1 MAPTSLKAGAYLSY
15 AAACCFAL
23 SGLCFLAGLGE
34 ERVIMGINDAHVD
47 VNNHTQMV
55 KLWEARRA
63 GRPGYLAG
71 DFFEVMGWLFVIP
84 PVQATA
90 TMLGGAQRSAT
101 GLFTYSFIATAMI
114 NIVDFTFN
122 AGAVT
127 VTDSWSIPLSE
138 KPTGVNWHPWRQ
150 DPLWHDHDDEHLL
163 PGVVHD
169 ETDCDAACTVAGDES
184 DGAGGDESGDCLTHE
199 HMAEFR
205 CAACV
210 ACHDHDGD
218 GVHDHLHSEHDDVL
232 DAMSSLVEH
241 AHMEPIK
248 PEHTLGA
255 SDDLD
260 LVPWFTPLQSLE
272 LTYRMAR
279 SRGLWLQALDML
291 LLTIGL
297 MCCAFLVSGTR
308 ALSPAWRNAT
318 ILFVAFTAAGFFA
331 GLAKAVEFGDSKEGI
346 LRPISGLYFLFVTA
360 VLLPSWLVWLGR
372 EMAGNDGKEFG
383 AVFSIHEEA
392 KGGTELSA
400 VSQMAGVPV

>member
-1 MAPTSLKAGAYLSY
+1 MPTSLKAGAYLAY

-34 ERVIMGINDAHVD
+34 ERIIMGVNDQQVD

-101 GLFTYSFIATAMI
+101 GLFTYTFISTALI

-127 VTDSWSIPLSE
+127 VTDSWSIPLSA
-138 KPTGVNWHPWRQ
+138 KPTGVNWHPWRE
-150 DPLWHDHDDEHLL
+150 DPLWHDHDDEHEH
-163 PGVVHD
+163 G
-169 ETDCDAACTVAGDES
+169 ENCTAACTAAGD
-184 DGAGGDESGDCLTHE
+184 DESGDCLTHE
-199 HMAEFR
+199 HMAEAR

-218 GVHDHLHSEHDDVL
+218 GVHDHLHSEHDD
-232 DAMSSLVEH
+232 ALVEH
-241 AHMEPIK
+241 AHMEPAK

-260 LVPWFTPLQSLE
+260 LIPWFSPLQSLE

-279 SRGLWLQALDML
+279 SRGLWLQALDQL

-297 MCCAFLVSGTR
+297 SCGAFLVSGTR
-308 ALSPAWRNAT
+308 ALSPALRNAT
-318 ILFVAFTAAGFFA
+318 VLFVIFTFAGFCA
-331 GLAKAVEFGDSKEGI
+331 GKPHTKSAHA
-346 LRPISGLYFLFVTA
+346 RPQTK
-360 VLLPSWLVWLGR
+360 P
-372 EMAGNDGKEFG
+372 
-383 AVFSIHEEA
+383 EA
-392 KGGTELSA
+392 
-400 VSQMAGVPV
+400 